1 MSGLTDA
8 QVEEILQDHAR
19 LSGRVEDPQL
29 AAVETA
35 IFLEDA
41 YDLVLTDDD
50 IDPEVLGSVAGL
62 RALVA
67 RRTGTG

>member
-1 MSGLTDA
+1 M
-8 QVEEILQDHAR
+8 
-19 LSGRVEDPQL
+19 GRVEDPQL

-41 YDLVLTDDD
+41 FDLVLTDDD
-50 IDPEVLGSVAGL
+50 IDPAVLGSVAGL

-67 RRTGTG
+67 RRTGNG